1 MNWKK
6 LETFKEISK
15 YKSFNRASKVL
26 NKSQSS
32 FSRDIMSL
40 EKDLGFKLFSRHMKN
55 GIQLVLFSSYQMIN
69 FNKLLVSLLACF
81 PILIGVYFGAV
92 LRKRISESFFKTLF
106 NMMLVIMGGLLII
119 KIIF

>member
-15 YKSFNRASKVL
+15 YKSFNHASKVL

-55 GIQLVLFSSYQMIN
+55 GIQLTNKGNELLKIVSEFKDNLSLFVKN
-69 FNKLLVSLLACF
+69 H
-81 PILIGVYFGAV
+81 
-92 LRKRISESFFKTLF
+92 
-106 NMMLVIMGGLLII
+106 
-119 KIIF
+119 

>member
-6 LETFKEISK
+6 LETFKKIST

-55 GIQLVLFSSYQMIN
+55 GIQLTEKGNALLKVVNEFDTNLSLFKN
-69 FNKLLVSLLACF
+69 
-81 PILIGVYFGAV
+81 
-92 LRKRISESFFKTLF
+92 
-106 NMMLVIMGGLLII
+106 
-119 KIIF
+119 

>member
-6 LETFKEISK
+6 LETVKEISK

-40 EKDLGFKLFSRHMKN
+40 ENDLGFKLFSRHMKN
-55 GIQLVLFSSYQMIN
+55 GIQLTNKGNELLKIVSEFKDNLSLFVKN
-69 FNKLLVSLLACF
+69 H
-81 PILIGVYFGAV
+81 
-92 LRKRISESFFKTLF
+92 
-106 NMMLVIMGGLLII
+106 
-119 KIIF
+119 

>member
-15 YKSFNRASKVL
+15 YRSFNHASKVL
-26 NKSQSS
+26 KKSQSS

-55 GIQLVLFSSYQMIN
+55 GIQLTNKGNELLKIVSEFKDNLSLFVKN
-69 FNKLLVSLLACF
+69 H
-81 PILIGVYFGAV
+81 
-92 LRKRISESFFKTLF
+92 
-106 NMMLVIMGGLLII
+106 
-119 KIIF
+119 

>member
-26 NKSQSS
+26 KKSQSS

-55 GIQLVLFSSYQMIN
+55 GIQLTNKGNELLKIVSEFKDNLSLFVKN
-69 FNKLLVSLLACF
+69 H
-81 PILIGVYFGAV
+81 
-92 LRKRISESFFKTLF
+92 
-106 NMMLVIMGGLLII
+106 
-119 KIIF
+119 

>member
-15 YKSFNRASKVL
+15 YKRFNRASKVL

-55 GIQLVLFSSYQMIN
+55 GIQLTNKGNELLKIVSEFKDNLSLFVKN
-69 FNKLLVSLLACF
+69 H
-81 PILIGVYFGAV
+81 
-92 LRKRISESFFKTLF
+92 
-106 NMMLVIMGGLLII
+106 
-119 KIIF
+119 

>member
-55 GIQLVLFSSYQMIN
+55 GIQLTHKGNELLKIVSEFKDNLSLFVKN
-69 FNKLLVSLLACF
+69 H
-81 PILIGVYFGAV
+81 
-92 LRKRISESFFKTLF
+92 
-106 NMMLVIMGGLLII
+106 
-119 KIIF
+119 

>member
-15 YKSFNRASKVL
+15 YKSFNHASKVL

-32 FSRDIMSL
+32 FSRDIISL

-55 GIQLVLFSSYQMIN
+55 GIQLTNKGNELLKIVSEFKDNLSLFVKN
-69 FNKLLVSLLACF
+69 H
-81 PILIGVYFGAV
+81 
-92 LRKRISESFFKTLF
+92 
-106 NMMLVIMGGLLII
+106 
-119 KIIF
+119 

>member
-6 LETFKEISK
+6 LETFKNISK
-15 YKSFNRASKVL
+15 FKSFNHASKIL

-55 GIQLVLFSSYQMIN
+55 GIQLTNKGNELLKIVSEFKDNLSLFVKN
-69 FNKLLVSLLACF
+69 H
-81 PILIGVYFGAV
+81 
-92 LRKRISESFFKTLF
+92 
-106 NMMLVIMGGLLII
+106 
-119 KIIF
+119 

>member
-40 EKDLGFKLFSRHMKN
+40 EKDLGFKLFNRHMKT
-55 GIQLVLFSSYQMIN
+55 GIQLTEKGNELLKLIKN
-69 FNKLLVSLLACF
+69 FDNNLS
-81 PILIGVYFGAV
+81 
-92 LRKRISESFFKTLF
+92 
-106 NMMLVIMGGLLII
+106 
-119 KIIF
+119 IFLK

>member
-15 YKSFNRASKVL
+15 YKSFNSASKVL

-55 GIQLVLFSSYQMIN
+55 GIQLTNKVMSY
-69 FNKLLVSLLACF
+69 
-81 PILIGVYFGAV
+81 
-92 LRKRISESFFKTLF
+92 
-106 NMMLVIMGGLLII
+106 
-119 KIIF
+119 

>member
-6 LETFKEISK
+6 LETFKKIST
-15 YKSFNRASKVL
+15 YKSFNHASKVL

-55 GIQLVLFSSYQMIN
+55 GIQLTNKCNELLKIVSEFKDNLSLFVKN
-69 FNKLLVSLLACF
+69 H
-81 PILIGVYFGAV
+81 
-92 LRKRISESFFKTLF
+92 
-106 NMMLVIMGGLLII
+106 
-119 KIIF
+119 

>member
-26 NKSQSS
+26 IKSQSS

-55 GIQLVLFSSYQMIN
+55 GIQLTNKGNELLKIVSEFKDNLSLFVKN
-69 FNKLLVSLLACF
+69 H
-81 PILIGVYFGAV
+81 
-92 LRKRISESFFKTLF
+92 
-106 NMMLVIMGGLLII
+106 
-119 KIIF
+119 

>member
-6 LETFKEISK
+6 LETFKQISK
-15 YKSFNRASKVL
+15 YKSFNHASKVL

-55 GIQLVLFSSYQMIN
+55 GIQLTNKGNELLKIVSEFKDNLSLFVKN
-69 FNKLLVSLLACF
+69 H
-81 PILIGVYFGAV
+81 
-92 LRKRISESFFKTLF
+92 
-106 NMMLVIMGGLLII
+106 
-119 KIIF
+119 

>member
-15 YKSFNRASKVL
+15 YKSFNHASKVL
-26 NKSQSS
+26 KKSQSS

-55 GIQLVLFSSYQMIN
+55 GIQLTNKGNELLRIVSEFKDNLSLFVKN
-69 FNKLLVSLLACF
+69 H
-81 PILIGVYFGAV
+81 
-92 LRKRISESFFKTLF
+92 
-106 NMMLVIMGGLLII
+106 
-119 KIIF
+119 

>member
-6 LETFKEISK
+6 LETYKEISK

-55 GIQLVLFSSYQMIN
+55 GIQLTNKGNELLKIVSEFKDNLSLFVKN
-69 FNKLLVSLLACF
+69 H
-81 PILIGVYFGAV
+81 
-92 LRKRISESFFKTLF
+92 
-106 NMMLVIMGGLLII
+106 
-119 KIIF
+119 